1 MAVEASATRRETEAD
16 PAEEPSSFFTSTET
30 GAATEA
36 ARTAVLHLEAT
47 AMRVGAQTALPMKED
62 IVDDSCCD
70 TPQKSNARDRNRL
83 SI

>member
-1 MAVEASATRRETEAD
+1 
-16 PAEEPSSFFTSTET
+16 
-30 GAATEA
+30 
-36 ARTAVLHLEAT
+36 
-47 AMRVGAQTALPMKED
+47 MRVGAQTALPMKED